1 MKKDKQTPVSEIGEF
16 GLIER
21 LNPKKKSK
29 HASTIK
35 GVGDDAAVLE
45 FGDKY
50 VLVTTDMLA
59 EGMHFNLVYTP
70 LQHLGYKS
78 VIVNLSDIYAMNGLP
93 TQVTVSL
100 AISAKFSVEHLE
112 ELYKGIYLACEKHG
126 VDLVGGDT
134 TSSLT
139 GLTLSITCI
148 GEVEKNKVT
157 YRNGANPT
165 DLVCVS
171 GNLGGA
177 YAGLQV
183 LEREHK
189 LFSENENFTPK
200 LEGYEY
206 VLERQLKPE
215 GRRDT
220 IELLDKLGIVPTS
233 MMDISDGL
241 SSEMYHI
248 CTQSKTGAD
257 IYQDKVPVDMETAE
271 TARELNIDP
280 LICALNGGEDYELL
294 FTVPLTEHEKIAEQQ
309 GITIIGHITEAR
321 NGLNLVTND
330 GRKITLQAQG
340 WDPLKGS

>member
-1 MKKDKQTPVSEIGEF
+1 MQKDKQTAISEIGEF

-21 LNPKKKSK
+21 LNPKKENKQ
-29 HASTIK
+29 ASTIK

-45 FGDKY
+45 FGNKY
-50 VLVTTDMLA
+50 ILVTTDMLA
-59 EGMHFNLVYTP
+59 EGTHFNLVYTP

-78 VIVNLSDIYAMNGLP
+78 MIVNLSDIYAMNGRP

-112 ELYKGIYLACEKHG
+112 ELYKGIHLACEKHG

-139 GLTLSITCI
+139 GLTISITCL
-148 GEVEKNKVT
+148 GEVEKNKIT

-177 YAGLQV
+177 YVGLQV

-189 LFSENENFTPK
+189 LFSENENFSPK
-200 LEGYEY
+200 LDGYEY
-206 VLERQLKPE
+206 ILKRQLKPE
-215 GRRDT
+215 ARKDT
-220 IELLDKLGIVPTS
+220 IELLDNLSIVPTS

-241 SSEMYHI
+241 SSEMFHI

-257 IYQDKVPVDMETAE
+257 IYQEKVPIDMETAE

-280 LICALNGGEDYELL
+280 LTCALNGGEDYELL
-294 FTVPLTEHEKIAEQQ
+294 FTIPIRDHEKIMDQQ
-309 GITIIGHITEAR
+309 GITIIGHITELK
-321 NGLNLVTND
+321 NGLNLVTQD
-330 GRKITLQAQG
+330 ERKIALQAQG